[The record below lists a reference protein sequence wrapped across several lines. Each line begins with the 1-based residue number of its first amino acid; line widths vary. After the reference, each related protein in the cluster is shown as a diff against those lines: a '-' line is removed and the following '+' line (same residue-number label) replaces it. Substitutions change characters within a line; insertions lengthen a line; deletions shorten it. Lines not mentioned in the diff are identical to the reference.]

1 METTVE
7 KYKRRLEDMAELRQQ
22 VKELDEL
29 NSKYLDQVRAFYQ
42 ESPDQVHAVA
52 FIGGTVP

>member
-1 METTVE
+1 ME

-29 NSKYLDQVRAFYQ
+29 NSKYLDQVTATIM
-42 ESPDQVHAVA
+42 VVVVVVVVIVIVMMAMV
-52 FIGGTVP
+52 V